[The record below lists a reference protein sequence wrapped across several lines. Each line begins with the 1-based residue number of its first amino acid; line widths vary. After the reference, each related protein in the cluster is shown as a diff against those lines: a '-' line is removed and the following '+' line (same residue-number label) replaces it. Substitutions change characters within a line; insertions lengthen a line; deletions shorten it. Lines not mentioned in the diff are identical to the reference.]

1 MKRRIVQ
8 LFSLIITNSY
18 FTSIPTAS
26 FYQGT
31 LKGACVPILNCY
43 ACPLAWGSCPIGTL
57 QHFIIVRAFPFY
69 LIGVLGLIGL
79 GAGRWACGWLCP
91 FGWFQE
97 LLYKLKAPKFSA
109 PDWLRHMKYVILVL
123 VVGVVT
129 WVSFEPWFC
138 KFCPAGTLQAGLPW
152 LAWAAR
158 GSDYAE
164 GMSFTTHIFALKIVM
179 LVALV
184 ALAAMMRRP
193 FCRFVCP
200 LGALF
205 GLMNKFS
212 LLQLDFDLDTC
223 AIAYAQGS
231 DLENCAK
238 CLHCSKNC
246 PMGLKVPEQIG
257 SVDCI
262 RCMNCTTTG
271 SAFWRFGTAPSRNR
285 TGEKMIEPASHW
297 GTKGVPQAPD

>member
-8 LFSLIITNSY
+8 LFSLIVTNSY

-31 LKGACVPILNCY
+31 MKGVCVPILNCY

-57 QHFIIVRAFPFY
+57 QHFIIVRALPFY
-69 LIGVLGLIGL
+69 LIGILGAIGL
-79 GAGRWACGWLCP
+79 GVGRWACGWLCP
-91 FGWFQE
+91 FGWLQE
-97 LLYKLKAPKFSA
+97 FIYKLKVPKFSA

-129 WVSFEPWFC
+129 WVTFEPWFC
-138 KFCPAGTLQAGLPW
+138 KFCPAGTLEAGLPW
-152 LAWAAR
+152 LVWAAR

-164 GMSFTTHIFALKIVM
+164 GMSFATQVFALKIVM
-179 LVALV
+179 LVVLV

-200 LGALF
+200 LGAIF

-223 AIAYAQGS
+223 AIARAQGS
-231 DLENCAK
+231 DIANCAV
-238 CLHCSKNC
+238 CQHCSKDC

-262 RCMNCTTTG
+262 RCMNCTTSG
-271 SAFWRFGTAPSRNR
+271 SVFWRFGIAPSRDR
-285 TGEKMIEPASHW
+285 TGEKIPEPAPHW
-297 GTKGVPQAPD
+297 GTGRMPLTPG